1 MSPKFVDKE
10 QKIKE
15 IAQAALKLFSQKGYT
30 GTNVEQIAKSA
41 GIGKGTI
48 YEYFETKEDIFIAAI
63 MEWISQF
70 EFQLSA
76 HLEKID
82 DPVQRLFAVA
92 EMTVKWADPLD
103 PATTRL
109 SLEILQQFLMEGGV
123 IFKKR
128 NLAIKIHDGLRRMVM
143 NILLDGISKGIFK
156 SEIARDA
163 EKIANNLLACLDGI
177 SLHSLLSSNDFDL
190 KSQID
195 FYMQNLINGILIDS
209 SAISDSETL

>member
-15 IAQAALKLFSQKGYT
+15 IAQTALKLFAQKGYA
-30 GTNVEQIAKSA
+30 GTNVGQIAKSA

-92 EMTVKWADPLD
+92 EMTVKWVDPLD
-103 PATTRL
+103 SATMRL
-109 SLEILQQFLMEGGV
+109 SLEILQQSLMEGGI

-128 NLAIKIHDGLRRMVM
+128 HLVKKIHDGLCRMVM
-143 NILLDGISKGIFK
+143 DILLDGISRGIFK
-156 SEIARDA
+156 PEIARDA
-163 EKIANNLLACLDGI
+163 ETIANNLLACLDGI
-177 SLHSLLSSNDFDL
+177 SLHSLLSRNDFDL

-195 FYMQNLINGILIDS
+195 FYMQNLINRILIEPTTRTS
-209 SAISDSETL
+209 FEVS

>member
-15 IAQAALKLFSQKGYT
+15 IAQAALKLFSQKGYA

-70 EFQLSA
+70 EFQLST

-82 DPVQRLFAVA
+82 DPIQRLFAVA

-177 SLHSLLSSNDFDL
+177 SLHSLFSRNDFDL

-209 SAISDSETL
+209 SAISDSEA

>member
-15 IAQAALKLFSQKGYT
+15 IALTALKLFSQKGYA
-30 GTNVEQIAKSA
+30 GTNVGQIAKSA

-76 HLEKID
+76 ID

-92 EMTVKWADPLD
+92 EMTVKWVDPLD
-103 PATTRL
+103 PATMRL
-109 SLEILQQFLMEGGV
+109 SLEILQQSLMEGGV
-123 IFKKR
+123 IFKKLH
-128 NLAIKIHDGLRRMVM
+128 LAKKIHDGLRRMVM
-143 NILLDGISKGIFK
+143 DILLDGISRGIFK
-156 SEIARDA
+156 PEIARDA
-163 EKIANNLLACLDGI
+163 ETIANNLLACLDGI
-177 SLHSLLSSNDFDL
+177 SLHSLLSRNDFDL

-195 FYMQNLINGILIDS
+195 FYMQNLINRILIEPTTRTS
-209 SAISDSETL
+209 FEVS

>member
-15 IAQAALKLFSQKGYT
+15 IAQAALKLFAQKGYA
-30 GTNVEQIAKSA
+30 GTNVGQIAKSA

-92 EMTVKWADPLD
+92 EMTVKWVDPLD
-103 PATTRL
+103 PATMRL
-109 SLEILQQFLMEGGV
+109 SLEILQQSLMEGGV
-123 IFKKR
+123 IFKQHHLINKCH
-128 NLAIKIHDGLRRMVM
+128 AGLRRMVM
-143 NILLDGISKGIFK
+143 DILLDGISRGIFQP
-156 SEIARDA
+156 EIARDA
-163 EKIANNLLACLDGI
+163 ETIANNLLACLDGI
-177 SLHSLLSSNDFDL
+177 SLHSLFSRNDFDL

-209 SAISDSETL
+209 SAISGSGAL

>member
-15 IAQAALKLFSQKGYT
+15 IAQAALKLFSQKGYA
-30 GTNVEQIAKSA
+30 GTNVGQIAKSA

-177 SLHSLLSSNDFDL
+177 SLHSLLSRNDFDL

-209 SAISDSETL
+209 SAISGSGAL